1 MFTEWLHQWLHLIE
15 DRMAKKRRPKV
26 SHRLRYGQGSFYWDS
41 PRQVWR
47 GVIEAGYDANGKR
60 RRYTVSSRDE
70 DTAWRKLTDKI
81 KAVNLGQSVLTVSDA
96 MTVGEWITIWLAD
109 RQTRVR
115 PKTYATDA
123 GQLEKWVLP
132 KYGRE
137 KLATL
142 SAHHVRDLA
151 RRMREAGLSTTTIR
165 YTQRVWRQACTDA
178 RAEGYTVTDSFLLAK
193 IATEAVSDRG
203 AIPLEQAVG
212 LVRTATADPLGTRWL
227 AALLQGMR
235 QGEALGLTWDA
246 VDLTGGELEV
256 SWQLQSLPY
265 GDRERDTFRVP
276 DGYEA
281 RRLRDGYHLVR
292 PKSKAGHRVIPLIPE
307 MQAAL
312 IRWRDLAPE
321 SPYGLVWP
329 APDGDLRTPTRDRA
343 EWYALQDAAGI
354 SKPGG
359 KPYVLHEARNTTAT
373 LLLAAN
379 VDPQIITSILGHSS
393 IVTSRGYMTVG
404 SDMKRDALAAVGS
417 LLQIGE

>member
-1 MFTEWLHQWLHLIE
+1 
-15 DRMAKKRRPKV
+15 MAKKRRPKV

-142 SAHHVRDLA
+142 SAHHARDLA

-193 IATEAVSDRG
+193 LATEAVSDRG

-212 LVRTATADPLGTRWL
+212 LVRTASADPLGTRWL

-246 VDLTGGELEV
+246 VDLTG
-256 SWQLQSLPY
+256 
-265 GDRERDTFRVP
+265 
-276 DGYEA
+276 
-281 RRLRDGYHLVR
+281 
-292 PKSKAGHRVIPLIPE
+292 
-307 MQAAL
+307 
-312 IRWRDLAPE
+312 
-321 SPYGLVWP
+321 
-329 APDGDLRTPTRDRA
+329 GDLRTPTRDRA

-404 SDMKRDALAAVGS
+404 SEMKRDALAAVGS